1 MEVIKDILK
10 VEEQK
15 GYEQIETLIET
26 EIYLNQT
33 KPDIDTIL
41 WADGKVEI
49 LSTKII
55 RDKILVNGLVKF
67 KLVYKSQEEELNI
80 YIVETNSDFN
90 EEIEIQGI
98 TEEMAGEVN
107 ARIEYIQYEQVE
119 ERKINLIALINLMG
133 KVYAINSVEI
143 IQNIEGGP
151 NLQVLKEKI
160 RYNDVLRR
168 EESYA
173 IIKDA
178 FEIGQEQPS
187 IDEILKIEL
196 HPYEK
201 EYSISADRIILSGI
215 VEASIIYFGGKK
227 LNSVKR
233 EIPFTHFIDNS
244 EIQIESKCNIDME
257 IVDGNYQLKESLEG
271 DLRIIDLEG
280 KLKISAKLYDNKEK
294 EVIVDAYSTSNH
306 INIEKEEIFITEN
319 VKDIISIEEISKEL
333 TGKGFQEVYAVEG
346 ETSIINY
353 QYIEDKLMIEGVLV
367 LNIYYL
373 EKETEAIKT
382 LREELPFK
390 SYINSEE
397 LQQGLTTNIKT
408 NLEKLEYYLQEDILS
423 IQVVIKNHI
432 FANRER
438 KITMISEIQETDE
451 LIDKKNRPSIIIY
464 MIQKDDTLWDIA
476 KRYNTTV
483 DEIVLANNVLSPTTL
498 MPGEKIIIEKKVDI
512 NF

>member
-15 GYEQIETLIET
+15 GYERIETLIET

-41 WADGKVEI
+41 WADGKIEI
-49 LSTKII
+49 LSTKIVM
-55 RDKILVNGLVKF
+55 DKILVNGLVKF

-80 YIVETNSDFN
+80 YTMETNSDFK

-98 TEEMAGEVN
+98 TDDMAGEVG
-107 ARIEYIQYEQVE
+107 AHIEYIQYEQE
-119 ERKINLIALINLMG
+119 DERKIHLTALVNLTG
-133 KVYAINSVEI
+133 KVYATNSVEI
-143 IQNIEGGP
+143 IQDIEGGA
-151 NLQVLKEKI
+151 NLQILKEKI
-160 RYNDVLRR
+160 QYNEVLRR

-173 IIKDA
+173 LIKDV
-178 FEIGQEQPS
+178 FEIYEEQPS
-187 IDEILKIEL
+187 IEEILKIEL
-196 HPYEK
+196 VPYEK
-201 EYSISADRIILSGI
+201 EYSVSADRIILSGV
-215 VEASIIYFGGKK
+215 VEASIIYFGGNK
-227 LNSVKR
+227 LNSVKQ

-244 EIQIESKCNIDME
+244 EIQMESKCNIDME

-271 DLRIIDLEG
+271 DLRIIDLEA
-280 KLKISAKLYDNKEK
+280 KLKISAKLYENKEK

-306 INIEKEEIFITEN
+306 INLEKEEISIME
-319 VKDIISIEEISKEL
+319 SIEDIVSREELSKEL

-346 ETSIINY
+346 DTSIINH
-353 QYIEDKLMIEGVLV
+353 QYIEDKILIEGILG

-373 EKETEAIKT
+373 ERDTETIRT
-382 LREELPFK
+382 LREELPYK
-390 SYINSEE
+390 SYISTDD
-397 LQQGLTTNIKT
+397 LQQDLRLNIKT
-408 NLEKLEYYLQEDILS
+408 SLEELDYYLQEDTLS
-423 IQVVIKNHI
+423 VQVIIKNHI
-432 FANRER
+432 FINRER
-438 KITMISEIQETDE
+438 EIAMISEIQETDE
-451 LIDKKNRPSIIIY
+451 LIDKKNRPSMTIY

-483 DEIVLANNVLSPTTL
+483 DEIVLANDVLSPTTL

>member
-80 YIVETNSDFN
+80 YTVETNSDFN

-151 NLQVLKEKI
+151 NLQVLIEKI

-201 EYSISADRIILSGI
+201 EYSISADRIILSGV

-227 LNSVKR
+227 LN
-233 EIPFTHFIDNS
+233 P
-244 EIQIESKCNIDME
+244 
-257 IVDGNYQLKESLEG
+257 
-271 DLRIIDLEG
+271 
-280 KLKISAKLYDNKEK
+280 
-294 EVIVDAYSTSNH
+294 
-306 INIEKEEIFITEN
+306 
-319 VKDIISIEEISKEL
+319 
-333 TGKGFQEVYAVEG
+333 
-346 ETSIINY
+346 
-353 QYIEDKLMIEGVLV
+353 
-367 LNIYYL
+367 
-373 EKETEAIKT
+373 
-382 LREELPFK
+382 
-390 SYINSEE
+390 
-397 LQQGLTTNIKT
+397 
-408 NLEKLEYYLQEDILS
+408 
-423 IQVVIKNHI
+423 
-432 FANRER
+432 
-438 KITMISEIQETDE
+438 
-451 LIDKKNRPSIIIY
+451 
-464 MIQKDDTLWDIA
+464 
-476 KRYNTTV
+476 
-483 DEIVLANNVLSPTTL
+483 
-498 MPGEKIIIEKKVDI
+498 
-512 NF
+512 